1 MDNNEELS
9 HLTKRIEQV
18 NRDIENFQQDGYAD
32 KKVEVL
38 YDYLEYLTAELKILQ
53 RKVNASKS

>member
-1 MDNNEELS
+1 MDHNEELL

-18 NRDIENFQQDGYAD
+18 NSDIASFQQNGYAD

-38 YDYLEYLTAELKILQ
+38 YDYLEYLTTELKMLQ
-53 RKVNASKS
+53 RKDNANKS